1 MKISQAIKEAMKIF
15 EREEKQAEIK
25 AIYLLS
31 WKKSGKRYN
40 DIRLR
45 IEYTINGSYEES
57 DTHPY
62 ILIVYHDLYKEIV
75 HQKENW

>member
-1 MKISQAIKEAMKIF
+1 MKISQAIKEAMRTF
-15 EREEKQAEIK
+15 EKEKEQAEIK

-31 WKKSGKRYN
+31 QRKIKNRYD